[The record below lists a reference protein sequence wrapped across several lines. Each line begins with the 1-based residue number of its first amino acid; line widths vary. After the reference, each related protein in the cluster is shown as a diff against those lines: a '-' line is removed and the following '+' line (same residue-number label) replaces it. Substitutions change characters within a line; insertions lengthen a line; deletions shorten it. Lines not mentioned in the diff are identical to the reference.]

1 MYDQL
6 FSYINRYSQSPLTGV
21 DEALIK
27 TALRPAKL
35 KKKELFLEQ
44 GNICQFTGFI
54 IKGAM
59 RQYSIDS
66 AGNEHIIQ
74 LALENWWIVD
84 RESYLMKTPSV
95 YNIDAWED
103 TELLILEADDLQRL
117 LEIPTIKEMFWKMN
131 QSSFIASQKR
141 LNNSIALPAMER
153 YGQLLKTYPDFVQR
167 FPQHIIASYLGI
179 SKETLSRVRSKL
191 FQK

>member
-1 MYDQL
+1 MYEQL
-6 FSYINRYSQSPLTGV
+6 FSYINRYSESPLAPD
-21 DEALIK
+21 DEELIK
-27 TALRPAKL
+27 SSMKPTKL

-44 GNICQFTGFI
+44 GEICQYTGFI
-54 IKGAM
+54 LKGAM
-59 RQYSIDS
+59 RQYSIDI

-74 LALENWWIVD
+74 LALENWWMVD
-84 RESYLMKTPSV
+84 RESYLMKTPSI

-103 TELLILEADDLQRL
+103 TELLILEVDDLQRL
-117 LEIPTIKEMFWKMN
+117 LEIPAIKEMFWKMN

-153 YGQLLKTYPDFVQR
+153 YEQLLKNYPDFIQR

>member
-1 MYDQL
+1 M
-6 FSYINRYSQSPLTGV
+6 
-21 DEALIK
+21 
-27 TALRPAKL
+27 
-35 KKKELFLEQ
+35 
-44 GNICQFTGFI
+44 
-54 IKGAM
+54 
-59 RQYSIDS
+59 
-66 AGNEHIIQ
+66 
-74 LALENWWIVD
+74 VD

-153 YGQLLKTYPDFVQR
+153 YEQLLKSYPDFVQR